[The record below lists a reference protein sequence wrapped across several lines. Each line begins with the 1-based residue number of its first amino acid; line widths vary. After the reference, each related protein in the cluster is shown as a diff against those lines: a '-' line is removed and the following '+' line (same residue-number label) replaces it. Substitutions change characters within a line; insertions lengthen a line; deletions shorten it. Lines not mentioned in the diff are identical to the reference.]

1 MTIPRQILPWKY
13 SKLNGKEEKMIK
25 RKMMLIMITAVLF
38 MNFFSTEAFSDEA
51 RKVPE
56 NLVVEEVEEIFN
68 SARYQANISRDKNL
82 GVLAG
87 EVSYIPEDTIS
98 LGFAAKSEEA
108 KNFIIGALYSEA
120 LAFLRGGNLE
130 LAAKRLESMA
140 QEFINLNAPGSLYS
154 YTGYII
160 NLVQTKRHTP
170 EVILEFLS
178 LFQSFYEDYAKS
190 TGKDRLILFRAG
202 SWLVD
207 MSLTAAAGDK
217 LMLQQ
222 PGTLAYFIKEMKR
235 MDAPKGVI
243 DSLDEIA
250 KIAEKKDITDKDIK
264 QILKRVKKIQTLLG

>member
-1 MTIPRQILPWKY
+1 
-13 SKLNGKEEKMIK
+13 MIK
-25 RKMMLIMITAVLF
+25 RKMIYIIITAVFLTIV
-38 MNFFSTEAFSDEA
+38 FSTAAFSDEA

-56 NLVVEEVEEIFN
+56 KLGIKEGEEIFN

-87 EVSYIPEDTIS
+87 GVSYIPEDTIS

-108 KNFIIGALYSEA
+108 KTFIIGALYSEA
-120 LAFLRGGNLE
+120 LAYLRGGNLE

-140 QEFINLNAPGSLYS
+140 QEFINLNAPGSLYN
-154 YTGYII
+154 YTGYIV
-160 NLVQTKRHTP
+160 NLMQTRRHTP

-178 LFQSFYEDYAKS
+178 LFQPFFEDYAKS
-190 TGKDRLILFRAG
+190 KGKDRLILFRAG

-217 LMLQQ
+217 LMLKQ
-222 PGTLAYFIKEMKR
+222 PGTLDYFIKEMKR

-250 KIAEKKDITDKDIK
+250 KIAEKKEITDKDVK